1 MNKPSSSSLSRVALY
16 QDEVY
21 PTTSR
26 RNGGGILLPQLIAGA
41 FSAITIGMTEAFLP
55 FKETAI
61 NVNEFQM
68 GLVAAALALGVLAMS
83 LPTGWLLD
91 RFTGT
96 SIYYEGAIAAVL
108 IYSLLAYLDEL
119 ALFLAASVCLAS
131 WFSLGHVSVQ
141 KAFVAFMQKE
151 SLASAGRLRAT
162 QMAGL
167 FVIGPMLGSP
177 FRGAGTD
184 RAFRRDI
191 RKRSGRSCRTY
202 SWV

>member
-1 MNKPSSSSLSRVALY
+1 MNKPFSSSLSRVALH

-21 PTTSR
+21 PKTSR
-26 RNGGGILLPQLIAGA
+26 RNGGGILPPPLIAGA
-41 FSAITIGMTEAFLP
+41 FSAITIGVTEAFLP

-68 GLVAAALALGVLAMS
+68 GLVAAALTLGVLAMS

-96 SIYYEGAIAAVL
+96 SIYYLGAVAAVL

-119 ALFLAASVCLAS
+119 AFLVSILVRLAS
-131 WFSLGHVSVQ
+131 WFSLGYVSVQ

-151 SLASAGRLRAT
+151 SLASAERLRAT

-177 FRGAGTD
+177 FRDVGAD
-184 RAFRRDI
+184 RAFRGHI
-191 RKRSGRSCRTY
+191 RKRSGRLCRTY
-202 SWV
+202 SCV

>member
-1 MNKPSSSSLSRVALY
+1 MNKPFSSSLSRVALH

-21 PTTSR
+21 PKTSR
-26 RNGGGILLPQLIAGA
+26 RNGGGILLPLLIVGS
-41 FSAITIGMTEAFLP
+41 FSAITIGMTKEFLSLREA
-55 FKETAI
+55 AI

-68 GLVAAALALGVLAMS
+68 GLVAAALTLGVLAMS

-96 SIYYEGAIAAVL
+96 SIYYLGAVAAVL

-119 ALFLAASVCLAS
+119 AFLVSILVRLAS
-131 WFSLGHVSVQ
+131 WFSLGYVSVQ

-151 SLASAGRLRAT
+151 SLASAERLRAT

-177 FRGAGTD
+177 FRDVGAD
-184 RAFRRDI
+184 RAFRGHI
-191 RKRSGRSCRTY
+191 RKRSGRLCRTY
-202 SWV
+202 SCV